1 MWSSASGR
9 EVGGVQVDPSTLVD
23 SINQIWILYAAS
35 LVFFMHAGFGM
46 FEVGQYRAKNSSHQ
60 LSKNIMTWSAG
71 IIGYFAF
78 GGAVAAIVAGLTG
91 PSTLDIGAAFAYQNG
106 GSVDFTYWL
115 FGGTFAMATASIVS
129 GAIGGRSKLSGYV
142 VYALAVGTIVYPVAV
157 GLVWSGGW
165 LAQIGFIDF
174 AGAGVV
180 HLVGGTA
187 AITAVYILGPRID
200 KFNEDGSANVIP
212 GHSTSLMVLG
222 TLMLAF
228 GWFGFMTG
236 TVGSVFTLAEG
247 GSGVELGGFEM
258 VGRVAM
264 NTALAS
270 GAGVVGAV
278 AYPIMKGRTPD
289 PDLMSIGML
298 SGLVTVCAFGHIA
311 GGFGTIVVSLIAGFQ
326 APIVE
331 NYQEKLGLDDVVL
344 AFPVHGTA
352 GIVGL
357 LAVPFFVPG
366 GFTLEQLGI
375 QIVGI
380 VVLGAWAAVS
390 CAIIYGILAMRDMAR
405 VDRSSEIEG
414 LDNHA
419 GDVNYPEFVAGGGT
433 PTEKVADGGEETIT
447 DGGSEQDT
455 E

>member
-1 MWSSASGR
+1 MP
-9 EVGGVQVDPSTLVD
+9 VDPSVLAD

-35 LVFFMHAGFGM
+35 LVFFMHAGFAM

-60 LSKNIMTWSAG
+60 LSKNILTWSAG
-71 IIGYFAF
+71 ILGYFVF
-78 GGAVAAIVAGLTG
+78 GGAVAAIIAGLTG
-91 PSTLDIGAAFAYQNG
+91 PSTLDISGAFAYQSG

-187 AITAVYILGPRID
+187 ALTAVYILGPRHD
-200 KFNEDGSANVIP
+200 RFNEDGSSNVIR

-228 GWFGFMTG
+228 GWMGFMTG
-236 TVGSVFTLAEG
+236 TVGSVFELAEG
-247 GSGVELGGFEM
+247 GSGVVLGGFDM

-270 GAGVVGAV
+270 GAGAVGA
-278 AYPIMKGRTPD
+278 ALYPMIKGRKPD
-289 PDLMSIGML
+289 PGLMSLGML

-311 GGFGTIVVSLIAGFQ
+311 GGFGTIIVSLIAGFQ

-331 NYQEKLGLDDVVL
+331 NYLETLGLDDVVL

-366 GFTLEQLGI
+366 GFTFEQLGL

-380 VVLGAWAAVS
+380 VVLGAWAALS
-390 CAIIYGILAMRDMAR
+390 CGIIYGILSALGMAR
-405 VDRSSEIEG
+405 VDEQTEIDG
-414 LDNHA
+414 LDVHNI
-419 GDVNYPEFVAGGGT
+419 DMTNYPEFMGQAGGIG
-433 PTEKVADGGEETIT
+433 KQLADGGKIT
-447 DGGSEQDT
+447 DGGVEEDT
-455 E
+455 ETNK

>member
-1 MWSSASGR
+1 MA
-9 EVGGVQVDPSTLVD
+9 VDPQTLVN

-46 FEVGQYRAKNSSHQ
+46 FEVGQYRSKNSSHQ
-60 LSKNIMTWSAG
+60 LSKNVMTWSAG
-71 IIGYFAF
+71 IIGYFIF
-78 GGAVAAIVAGLTG
+78 GGAVSAIVAGLTG
-91 PSTLDIGAAFAYQNG
+91 PSALDIGAAFGYQNG
-106 GSVDFTYWL
+106 PSVEFTYWL

-142 VYALAVGTIVYPVAV
+142 VYALAVGTVVYPVAV
-157 GLVWSGGW
+157 GLVWGGGW

-187 AITAVYILGPRID
+187 AIVAVYIIGPRMD
-200 KFNEDGSANVIP
+200 KFSEDGSPNVIR

-236 TVGSVFTLAEG
+236 TVGSVFTLADG
-247 GSGVELGGFEM
+247 ANGDVVLGGFES

-270 GAGVVGAV
+270 GAGAVGASL
-278 AYPIMKGRTPD
+278 YPIIKGRRPD
-289 PDLMSIGML
+289 PDLMSMGML
-298 SGLVTVCAFGHIA
+298 CGLVTVCAFGHIA
-311 GGFGTIVVSLIAGFQ
+311 GGYGTIVVSILAGFQ
-326 APIVE
+326 APVVE
-331 NYQEKLGLDDVVL
+331 NIQERLGLDDVVL

-352 GIVGL
+352 GTVGL

-366 GFTLEQLGI
+366 GFTFQQLGL
-375 QIVGI
+375 QLLGI
-380 VVLGAWAAVS
+380 VVLGGWAAIS
-390 CAIIYGILAMRDMAR
+390 CGLIYGALKLAGMAR
-405 VDRSSEIEG
+405 VDRETEING
-414 LDNHA
+414 LDKHRT
-419 GDVNYPEFVAGGGT
+419 DMTNYPEFMGQSSIPAQEGKK
-433 PTEKVADGGEETIT
+433 EKVADGGKKGTT
-447 DGGSEQDT
+447 SDD
-455 E
+455 

>member
-1 MWSSASGR
+1 MS
-9 EVGGVQVDPSTLVD
+9 VDPSTLVN

-71 IIGYFAF
+71 IIGYFIF
-78 GGAVAAIVAGLTG
+78 GGAVAAIIAGLTG
-91 PSTLDIGAAFAYQNG
+91 PASLDIAGAFSYQSG

-129 GAIGGRSKLSGYV
+129 GAIGGRSKLSGYI
-142 VYALAVGTIVYPVAV
+142 VYALAVGTVVYPVAV

-187 AITAVYILGPRID
+187 AITAVYILGPRLD
-200 KFNEDGSANVIP
+200 KFNEDGSSNVIP

-236 TVGSVFTLAEG
+236 TVGSVFEIASG
-247 GSGVELGGFEM
+247 GSGVELGGFDM

-270 GAGVVGAV
+270 GAGVVGAI
-278 AYPIMKGRTPD
+278 AYPIIKGRRPD

-331 NYQEKLGLDDVVL
+331 NVQERLGLDDVVL

-366 GFTLEQLGI
+366 GFTFEQLGL
-375 QIVGI
+375 QVVGI
-380 VVLGAWAAVS
+380 VVLGGWAAIS
-390 CAIIYGILAMRDMAR
+390 CAIIYGLLSILGLAR
-405 VDRSSEIEG
+405 VDEETEAQG
-414 LDNHA
+414 LDKHG
-419 GDVNYPEFVAGGGT
+419 GDMTNYPEFIIGSGSPAQQI
-433 PTEKVADGGEETIT
+433 ADGGEDAVT
-447 DGGSEQDT
+447 DGGEEQGNETSTSD
-455 E
+455 